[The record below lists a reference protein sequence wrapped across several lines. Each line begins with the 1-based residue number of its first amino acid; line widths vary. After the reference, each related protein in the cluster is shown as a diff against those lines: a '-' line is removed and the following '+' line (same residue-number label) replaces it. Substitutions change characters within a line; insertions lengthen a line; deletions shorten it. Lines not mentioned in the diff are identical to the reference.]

1 MELSEAD
8 KKKVAIFALSQ
19 TLNPEAFSN
28 IADVCN
34 DTDREEMSRQH
45 IFILA
50 SVCTFNLGAML
61 LVFSNLDWF
70 GLCLMSLPALLL
82 IPLPKSWS

>member
-1 MELSEAD
+1 MCHILNLIMELTEGE

-34 DTDREEMSRQH
+34 DTGRE
-45 IFILA
+45 
-50 SVCTFNLGAML
+50 
-61 LVFSNLDWF
+61 
-70 GLCLMSLPALLL
+70 
-82 IPLPKSWS
+82 